1 MIWRLYPPVGRSPA
15 NSATTE
21 ERLKSTGG
29 RAGGGSKRLAWR
41 RQRASHSA
49 RLVMS
54 AASCAVM
61 PLWLPRASVVNVPV
75 TAGAP
80 QAVSRVSRAASR
92 QATRVAGIA
101 ARVGWNADGAVR
113 CTVRPPSVFLL
124 SFPEVR
130 VVEPGRRDES

>member
-1 MIWRLYPPVGRSPA
+1 MGRSPA
-15 NSATTE
+15 KSATTE

-61 PLWLPRASVVNVPV
+61 PL
-75 TAGAP
+75 
-80 QAVSRVSRAASR
+80 
-92 QATRVAGIA
+92 
-101 ARVGWNADGAVR
+101 
-113 CTVRPPSVFLL
+113 
-124 SFPEVR
+124 
-130 VVEPGRRDES
+130 